1 MSDYGI
7 VTFRPDN
14 ESKSDVYEI
23 SEWGCDLQIRSFEK
37 AVQASDD
44 GEDWLTLFTCR
55 DEDVARE
62 AARRLAVC
70 IDNLAELASLAAVD
84 RELVISI
91 DDAKSAQF
99 EARLAKCSRSVDFQI
114 QCRQQSP
121 YAKRRLRELQS
132 YCGGVSKALYAL
144 KRGAFSK
151 LIDQLAEDIRDAE
164 VPDD

>member
-1 MSDYGI
+1 MSEYGI
-7 VTFRPDN
+7 TTLCPGN
-14 ESKSDVYEI
+14 EPDVYEI
-23 SEWGCDLQIRSFEK
+23 REWGCGLQIRSFKK

-55 DEDVARE
+55 DEDVAQE

-70 IDNLAELASLAAVD
+70 IDNLAEMVSPAASE
-84 RELVISI
+84 RELTISI

-99 EARLAKCSRSVDFQI
+99 GARLTALMHNIDFQI

-121 YAKRRLRELQS
+121 YAKRRLHELQS
-132 YCGGVSKALYAL
+132 YCGGVLKAFYAL
-144 KRGAFSK
+144 RRGTFSK
-151 LIDQLAEDIRDAE
+151 VIDQLAEDIRDAE

>member
-1 MSDYGI
+1 MSNYGI
-7 VTFRPDN
+7 TTRCPAD
-14 ESKSDVYEI
+14 ESDVYEI
-23 SEWGCDLQIRSFEK
+23 REWGCGLQIRSFEK
-37 AVQASDD
+37 EVRASDD

-55 DEDVARE
+55 DEDIAQE

-70 IDNLAELASLAAVD
+70 IDNLAELSSPAASD

-99 EARLAKCSRSVDFQI
+99 EARLTAFVHSIDFQI
-114 QCRQQSP
+114 QCRPQSP

-132 YCGGVSKALYAL
+132 YCGGVLKAFYAL
-144 KRGAFSK
+144 KRGTFSK
-151 LIDQLAEDIRDAE
+151 VIDQLADDIRDAE